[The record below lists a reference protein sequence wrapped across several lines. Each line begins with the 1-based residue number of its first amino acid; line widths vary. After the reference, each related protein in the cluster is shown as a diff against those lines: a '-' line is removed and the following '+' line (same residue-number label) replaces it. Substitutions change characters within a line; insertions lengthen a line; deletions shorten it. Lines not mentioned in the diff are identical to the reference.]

1 MKHILALQV
10 HTLKLILFQQPN
22 TYSKST
28 TETLLQVNNRNTR
41 KRCQTCSKLTIKTPK
56 MTSLTPVY
64 SVSVVNFEQVNV
76 CWDISKLSK
85 LNVQLHCNLRADI
98 ADCLT
103 FLRLF
108 PIRLEICMCSAALG

>member
-1 MKHILALQV
+1 MFKI
-10 HTLKLILFQQPN
+10 
-22 TYSKST
+22 
-28 TETLLQVNNRNTR
+28 NNKDT
-41 KRCQTCSKLTIKTPK
+41 K